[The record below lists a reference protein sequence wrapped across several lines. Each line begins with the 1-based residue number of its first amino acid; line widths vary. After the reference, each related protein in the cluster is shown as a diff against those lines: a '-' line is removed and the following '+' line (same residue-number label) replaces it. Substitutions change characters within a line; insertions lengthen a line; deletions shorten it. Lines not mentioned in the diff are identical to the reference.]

1 MIRVSQLSKSFGTID
16 VLTGLELYVARGE
29 MIVLLGPNGSGK
41 STLFRCLMGLIGY
54 DGSVAING
62 ASPLTNG
69 KQVRANIGFV
79 PQQNGLHLDMTVEET
94 LLFYSLVRKT
104 DAEAAFKLLD
114 KVNLGDKRH
123 VRVGELSGGM
133 RQRLAFVV
141 AAFSKPSVLLL
152 DEPIANLDR
161 ESQALILSH
170 LIELHEQKTT
180 ILLSTHADHDLFKLA
195 DRTLIME
202 EGRLWDH
209 ETIEAFHNASV
220 VTERSRV

>member
-1 MIRVSQLSKSFGTID
+1 
-16 VLTGLELYVARGE
+16 

-41 STLFRCLMGLIGY
+41 STLFRCMMGLIGY
-54 DGSVAING
+54 RGEIAING

-69 KQVRANIGFV
+69 KQVRSNIGFM

-94 LLFYSLVRKT
+94 LLFYALVRKI
-104 DAEAAFKLLD
+104 DADAAFKLLD
-114 KVNLGDKRH
+114 KVNLGDRRH
-123 VRVGELSGGM
+123 LRVGELSGGM

-141 AAFSKPSVLLL
+141 AAFSKPPVLLL

-161 ESQALILSH
+161 ESQALILTH

-195 DRTLIME
+195 DRTLVME

-209 ETIEAFHNASV
+209 ETIDSFHNSLPIAV
-220 VTERSRV
+220 ERSRS